1 MAERLK
7 ALVLKTSK
15 GESSSQVRI
24 LFPPLLEPGSSA
36 TRQAPVRQLCGGRI
50 PAPSVVFLIR
60 AANTPTKFE
69 TDDI

>member
-1 MAERLK
+1 
-7 ALVLKTSK
+7 
-15 GESSSQVRI
+15 
-24 LFPPLLEPGSSA
+24 
-36 TRQAPVRQLCGGRI
+36 LCGGRI